1 MAEIVDLVGPQW
13 YNIESEENYLVTI
26 GHQPNI
32 FDLLKYKYLMI
43 FLKFQAI
50 EGLIETLLTTMH

>member
-13 YNIESEENYLVTI
+13 YNIESEENYLVTT

-43 FLKFQAI
+43 F
-50 EGLIETLLTTMH
+50 